1 MQSPSPPSFLK
12 FTTPKHFLVRT
23 VLSLT
28 QRSTCILPELVEG
41 TPLLW
46 FYTQVKNNHHQNV
59 KQPYT
64 AEIWWNMI
72 QHCTVTQTML
82 SLCWLILELQKEFL
96 FFFCCLTIFAT
107 RSCMGWGSR
116 VVLVSGTFSSTGN
129 QRPTAQKKMVAQMG
143 KSQYVVFLWFRG
155 WLSIRK
161 TWYFFVAHV
170 EMPLLFFRT

>member
-28 QRSTCILPELVEG
+28 QRSTCILH
-41 TPLLW
+41 TS
-46 FYTQVKNNHHQNV
+46 K
-59 KQPYT
+59 KQPPPKCQTTLHSLDLMKHDTTLYRYT
-64 AEIWWNMI
+64 DYA
-72 QHCTVTQTML
+72 QLV
-82 SLCWLILELQKEFL
+82 LINIGITERISH
-96 FFFCCLTIFAT
+96 FFCCLTIFAT

-129 QRPTAQKKMVAQMG
+129 QGPTAQKKMVAQIE

-170 EMPLLFFRT
+170 EMPLLFFPT